1 MSEHYPDQEKQKG
14 TDARIA
20 TLEVSFDNM
29 NRTLTEFKGD
39 VSNKFAA
46 LERHFDNAVT
56 ELKPKQLP
64 WLAIAGFTLTA
75 VIFVSAI
82 LGAFVMYHASPII
95 KDVDNL
101 SRKVDRE
108 TVAVETRLTALID
121 AQRRDV
127 QSFKDAT
134 NRDLQ
139 WNYANQNLR
148 HDFTTKNVERIWAK
162 VFAGEPPSYQPPAR
176 PTQ

>member
-1 MSEHYPDQEKQKG
+1 MSEPSS
-14 TDARIA
+14 DAKLQLGELIA
-20 TLEVSFDNM
+20 TVKAFTGQMSDLKGEVGQV
-29 NRTLTEFKGD
+29 RI
-39 VSNKFAA
+39 
-46 LERHFDNAVT
+46 
-56 ELKPKQLP
+56 ELKLMEKRIDERTAAKPIP
-64 WLAIAGFTLTA
+64 WLSIAGFTIT
-75 VIFVSAI
+75 F
-82 LGAFVMYHASPII
+82 LGFIGVLLAAFVLYHVDPIK
-95 KDVDNL
+95 KDVDDL
-101 SRKVDRE
+101 GRKIDRE
-108 TVAVETRLTALID
+108 TTAVETRLTAAID

-162 VFAGEPPSYQPPAR
+162 VFAGEPPSYQPPSR